1 MNELAFPIAAL
12 ALTFFVLIP
21 LMSLISWA
29 VLRHKRARAA
39 HWVDFADPATL
50 AWLVAPTLLP
60 LSWLA
65 SSAMHQVEPARALK
79 ACLLEHSLLLATCLD
94 VLLILATLVIATVSL
109 TAFKAFQ
116 IRLQSLRATLPADDP
131 RVGKINRIV
140 AADPLFN
147 AHIVTVICQ
156 APAAV
161 FTHGWW
167 CPRFY
172 VDACFV
178 AENDADL
185 LHAALLHELS
195 HARAR
200 DPLRTFATR
209 ICLMLNPARRLLMPE
224 FEHWRNA
231 REGSCDAE
239 AARLGGDPL
248 SLAQGIVRAARFRC
262 LDINTCGIAMLC
274 GHDATLLRLRVAI
287 LMEGARMPRRTFGHV
302 ALGFALL
309 VAVMVPHLF
318 DTDALQYFHHAV
330 ERFFLGAA

>member
-1 MNELAFPIAAL
+1 MSELAFPIAAL

-21 LMSLISWA
+21 AMSLMSWA
-29 VLRHKRARAA
+29 VLKYKRARTA
-39 HWVDFADPATL
+39 HWVDFGDHATL
-50 AWLVAPTLLP
+50 AWLIAPTLLP
-60 LSWLA
+60 LAWLG
-65 SSAMHQVEPARALK
+65 SSALHQGEPARALE
-79 ACLLEHSLLLATCLD
+79 ACLIEHSVLLATCLEAL
-94 VLLILATLVIATVSL
+94 VILAALTVATLGVSG
-109 TAFKAFQ
+109 FKA
-116 IRLQSLRATLPADDP
+116 LQTHPRNLGDGLPKDDLRVQKVDAIIAGNPLLRAFPI
-131 RVGKINRIV
+131 K
-140 AADPLFN
+140 
-147 AHIVTVICQ
+147 VICQ

-167 CPRFY
+167 RPRFY

-178 AENDADL
+178 ADNDAEI
-185 LHAALLHELS
+185 LHAALLHELG

-200 DPLRTFATR
+200 DPLRVFAAR
-209 ICLMLNPARRLLMPE
+209 ICLMLNPLSRLLE
-224 FEHWRNA
+224 ADFERWRNA

-239 AARLGGDPL
+239 AVRLGGDPL